1 MPSKKRQVE
10 EEEVTQPCKKLKAG
24 QDAEETLL
32 NIQVKADGTSLVN
45 FHPRFEMFPYALL
58 AVICKHI
65 TERYADEA
73 AKNDTANSIETT
85 FRVRVHQ
92 GPLAYFL

>member
-1 MPSKKRQVE
+1 MPSKKRQIE

-45 FHPRFEMFPYALL
+45 FHPRFEMFPYALW
-58 AVICKHI
+58 AVI
-65 TERYADEA
+65 
-73 AKNDTANSIETT
+73 
-85 FRVRVHQ
+85 
-92 GPLAYFL
+92 